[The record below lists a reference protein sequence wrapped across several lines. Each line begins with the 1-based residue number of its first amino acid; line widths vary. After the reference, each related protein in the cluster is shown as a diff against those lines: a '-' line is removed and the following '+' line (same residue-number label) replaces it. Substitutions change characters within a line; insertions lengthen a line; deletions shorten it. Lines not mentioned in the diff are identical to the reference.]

1 MNVLKNCI
9 IGLIAIL
16 PTMTYAN
23 SHLGLYTNDLAK
35 CMVSSLSAND
45 KQIIQ
50 NAALQS
56 MFSHPSLNQKNP
68 YSQYEINQTQQ
79 QFGRLITRLLAK
91 DCTEELMIA
100 IYYDNKAAEQAGKTL
115 GVYAMQDLIN
125 HPNYERYWLG
135 AKRYMN
141 TQELEHAIQDVL
153 KD

>member
-50 NAALQS
+50 NTTLQG

-79 QFGRLITRLLAK
+79 QFGRLVTRLFAK
-91 DCTEELMIA
+91 DCTKELMIA
-100 IYYDNKAAEQAGKTL
+100 TYYDNKAVERASETL
-115 GVYAMQDLIN
+115 GVYVMQDLIN

-135 AKRYMN
+135 IEHYMN
-141 TQELEHAIQDVL
+141 KQELEHAIQDVL

>member
-9 IGLIAIL
+9 IGLITVL

-50 NAALQS
+50 NFTLQS

-79 QFGRLITRLLAK
+79 QVGRLITRLFAK
-91 DCTEELMIA
+91 DCTKEWIIA
-100 IYYDNKAAEQAGKTL
+100 TYYDNKAVEQASETL
-115 GVYAMQDLIN
+115 GVYVMQDLIN

-135 AKRYMN
+135 IEHYMN
-141 TQELEHAIQDVL
+141 KQELEHAIQDVL